1 MTDLTSIQLYLRNL
15 VPTSYM
21 KLGSGSGLSLAPV
34 QLSGQPGQVAGA
46 RNIQLPKS
54 VSKQGGGGVP
64 VTREQHGVS
73 GNVSTGYVTF
83 VLANS
88 RFVSRSRTVRK

>member
-1 MTDLTSIQLYLRNL
+1 MR
-15 VPTSYM
+15 
-21 KLGSGSGLSLAPV
+21 LGSGSGLSLAPV
-34 QLSGQPGQVAGA
+34 QISGQPGQVAGA

-54 VSKQGGGGVP
+54 VYKQGGGGGGVP